1 MMKTKQKGFSWV
13 GLLLALVTAAVT
25 LTVGWQLCFANDAS
39 ASVKST
45 KSAYAQSQSTFAEDE
60 ASVTVTKTGTTSG
73 VASLDRGAYA
83 SDDTV
88 YLKWKGA
95 TSGNNLVVPVSVTF
109 NNTKYS
115 ASQLIDISK
124 IQTLNTEYKRLM
136 NESATMTE
144 YDTLKNF
151 LLQEHTVSLGKRGV
165 GTEVKIEFATV
176 APVYRLYN
184 KITSEH
190 LFSTA
195 KSEYDN
201 FVTLCKK
208 NKDFWIG
215 EGIDWLAPTSNTGT
229 STVHRLYNA
238 ALGAM
243 GRSSHYYSA
252 NTTEINNL
260 IKKYGWKDDGASYRF
275 KSGGDAAI
283 YTCYNEALGSAH
295 HYTASKTEW
304 EGLAKHGWDLE
315 KSKNGSKGVFQ
326 CLMATNYANGINNS
340 KNYAAYT
347 VIHQQETTSGSYTTV
362 EKQVLSGK
370 VGNNTAAKANSYPG
384 FTAQYFSQAKIANTN
399 NTTVTIKY
407 ARNLYKTTYEGV
419 GCEIDTPAGGGKY
432 GTVITKPTDPSVEG
446 YTFGGW
452 YWDSACQKA
461 VNFGTDTVPTSDFV
475 LYAKMDRIKCTV
487 SFDVNGHGTK
497 PADQSINYGDVAT
510 SPDLS
515 EAGWT
520 FVGWYKDQA
529 CSDGNEW
536 KFTTPVKENMTL
548 YAKWTAGDAKYTVN
562 HYQEGLDGKYPET
575 PTATETLTGVA
586 GMKTDAKAKTADNT
600 GGWAG
605 FTSEAFEN
613 KTISDNDDTVID
625 IYYKRNTY
633 EVTFNVGE
641 GFEGATI
648 DKTSDKVKY
657 GATFAMPNATY
668 EGYHFTTG
676 EEWTQKVGTE
686 DLPWDFDT
694 YGMPA
699 YNLELTA
706 NWQPNTDTVYTVKH
720 IFADTENKYDTAGQT
735 EWDEECHGTTAQV
748 TNVVAKTAADD
759 PRFAGFSA
767 DTSKKIE
774 NKEISRLGDTV
785 VSVYYKRNTIKIKFN
800 AGNATNPGQKTALYG
815 ATITNPDTSETIKSG
830 YSIEGWYTN
839 EEYTSSKWIFS
850 DDPVT
855 EQTVPSTV
863 LAGDFTL
870 YAKWAPN
877 VYTIKYV
884 ATDNG
889 EAYTGNMQDQPIE
902 YDSHPELTDNQFV
915 REGYTFTGW
924 KRKTNTGYQ
933 EDLSAYLQI
942 TTGGK
947 YEIKSDFT
955 EVAGEVVELHPIWKE
970 NTYTV
975 NFDPG
980 EGTGTATPQEIK
992 YDQSTPLNSISTTS
1006 IARPGYHLDKW
1017 VVLDASGAE
1026 TSTYYHDGDEV
1037 KNLADGEKVKS
1048 VTLKAL
1054 WETDTYTIKYDAGK
1068 DASVAG
1074 SMTDRVVKY
1083 EDFANDS
1090 NVKLDASEFEKEGY
1104 HFDKW
1109 EVSDTDPKKTYSDEQ
1124 AIRDVIDPTK
1134 HSDGD
1139 EIKLVATFAGNPY
1152 KVVFKAGYEPEPAQ
1166 SMESQDLVYGDKKK
1180 PLSANTY
1187 TRDGYTFRN
1196 WIDDKGNE
1204 YDDAQEV
1211 QNLTTE
1217 ENGEFTLTA
1226 QWDPID
1232 VTIIFNRN
1240 TPAGASGNTGGN
1252 NPNQVVPYETATQLD
1267 QNQYFVEGYT
1277 FLGWAETENEVAGE
1291 TLIADREAIFVS
1303 DYASLE
1309 TIDNYKAKRLYA
1321 RWTENGAY
1329 SVSFDTNGKSNITPT
1344 TLYKNTGDTVEEPAE
1359 LQPND
1364 ANKGYHIEGWYTDN
1378 GTFENQWI
1386 FGASGNKIENT
1397 NVVLYAKWEANTYTV
1412 KYATTDPLVTGQMED
1427 QEFVYGVEQ
1436 ALRTNEFV
1444 KEGYSFKGWS
1454 DSPYAQK
1461 EDSTKYKTL
1470 GKVKNLTDENEGV
1483 VTLYP
1488 VFSDAN
1494 TYKVGFLP
1502 GDGSDK
1508 TVNSYVQDGNFK
1520 YGEKKALEAVR
1531 FKAAKGY
1538 SFDCWKYDA
1547 NGTVLYFKDKEQ
1559 VSNLTTEDGA
1569 TVYLTAQWNQI
1580 SYKVRYNRNGAD
1592 SGVIA
1597 DETHKFAEEFKFLS
1611 DKDEKFTFK
1620 KTGYH
1625 LSAWTHDNGDGTIT
1639 SYDPATMSNV
1649 SKLCDEEGAVYE
1661 LNAQW
1666 ELNSYNILFDP
1677 GDGTAG
1683 ATAAKRTI
1691 PAKYDENVD
1700 LTNYTT
1706 LANTSTSAGGYN
1718 FVKAGYHVV
1727 GWKLSETQE
1736 YAGNASVKNLTED
1749 NGVTVILSAIWEANN
1764 YTVQYKKDLVSGK
1777 ENEET
1782 EGSMDE
1788 QKFVYDEDSN
1798 LCQNKF
1804 TRSGYVFAGWK
1815 KDGDNSSKVYGETE
1829 SVRNLTN
1836 TNNGVVVMRPVW
1848 KAQTY
1853 TITYNSNYKGT
1864 ATNVDYTPANT
1875 EYDYDVAKALTT
1887 FNASTFGYSVELGY
1901 SFNGWNTAAD
1911 GTGKTYKD
1919 GEKVSKLTT
1928 GDNVVLY
1935 AMWAP
1940 NTYTIKFVNW
1950 GSTDGSSAPSAISG
1964 NAPTALAATFGTS
1977 TTLRS
1982 NAFSMTGYSP
1992 DADKPWKIIYN
2003 DEASNTKV
2011 EQAFALSDFAVN
2023 TELLSKFG
2031 SSVESTKTITLY
2043 SNWKKNTWTL
2053 SYETGSNATMTGER
2067 SQSVEYGA
2075 RVSDENAKTIA
2086 ANDHYEFEGWYTDNG
2101 TFKNAW
2107 TFDTGSGTGTTMPDN
2122 DVTLYA
2128 KIVEDEYHVRFST
2141 NGDSGLGTGDYDQTF
2156 KWSES
2161 KALDAVQFVK
2171 SGYHCI
2177 GWSTSSDAETVDY
2190 EPGALVSK
2198 LSDEKYT
2205 KVGDVETG
2213 VVTLYPVWEINTYT
2227 IKFDPGQHSSSSAEL
2242 MSDIT
2247 DVKWGQEVTLP
2258 ELKYVA
2264 NDSYKFLNW
2273 SYNGATFLDKAT
2285 VSNLTSENGAVVV
2298 LTAMWGKDTTYY
2310 IHFNANNEAASG
2322 KIVDQEFSNNPEDE
2336 LYKQRL
2342 ADGETFSL
2350 VGWTFKYWTETQE
2363 DTGTTYEK
2371 GAGYSN
2377 SAVTA
2382 GTIINLYAQWS
2393 ANTYT
2398 VKYYASEEDQKAGNA
2413 SYTTPT
2419 ALAYNED
2426 VDLSADGKNMSKTG
2440 YHISSWKC
2448 GSNTYGEGQT
2458 GVSGLTSLDGGTVEL
2473 VAVWEANTYT
2483 IHYDKSD
2490 ANATGSMS
2498 DQKATNGKKF
2508 KLSANT
2514 YLKTGYHF
2522 KHWEDASDA
2531 TKTYDDEAE
2540 IAADESL
2547 VTDDKTEVTLKAVW
2561 EANTYT
2567 ITYYQNANDS
2577 DTTLWTG
2584 TTKYTYDDSAKA
2596 LDARPSTFVK
2606 SGYHFV
2612 YWTTNRNGSG
2622 DQYKDKA
2629 DVKNLTEKNGEAVAL
2644 YAQWSRDE
2652 IKVKFDTSESGVTG
2666 TMSDVTLRY
2675 DVASLTLPA
2684 NTLKKAGYA
2693 FEKWQVKDKE
2703 VYFEDEQKITDVSGL
2718 FNYADDDTLTL
2729 VPVWQ
2734 EATVTVKFLP
2744 GNGGSGETED
2754 QVFVCDKATAI
2765 KTSDFTKERCHVS
2778 GWTRSDGGAN
2788 IEGANASL
2796 TFSASDNGKVLTLTA
2811 LWDDNK
2817 YSLVCEPNS
2826 ALDSSGSAASNYEPA
2841 TTYTYTGE
2849 VNLADITSHVIN
2861 TLGWNRSGKELN
2873 GWKVTTNGTT
2883 TTYPND
2889 EVVSGLSPCE
2899 KDGETATLTAVWSAK
2914 SYKIKFEDGN
2924 GATLK
2929 DGASATSVKSIDD
2942 SFPDNPYHLIGY
2954 RLTGWKD
2961 KSTNTV
2967 YSLEYSDEN
2976 YVQKLDDY
2984 MFENNIKEV
2993 TLVAQW
2999 ESLGNYWLGGYNAQ
3013 YPEER
3018 VHTDSEKAYNQ
3029 SVIDAMLSSF
3039 KKSDGTVTLDDIKNW
3054 ERYVLYVVTDP
3065 GATNLEN
3072 KYTEFEITVETT
3084 TTETETSFNK
3094 ITLQATHALISQQV
3108 MGTAAT
3114 TTWATSSLK
3123 TFLDTKFSV
3132 LSGLAADTDYGK
3144 FFVPAHGTTVKAWR
3158 RDGTSPA
3165 GETAASAWYRDVAS
3179 GNNFY
3184 TSEGTN
3190 TTDVATASHAVIPC
3204 FEIR

>member
-1 MMKTKQKGFSWV
+1 MMKTKQKSFSWA
-13 GLLLALVTAAVT
+13 GLLLALVTATVT

-39 ASVKST
+39 AGGEST

-60 ASVTVTKTGTTSG
+60 MSVTVTKTGTTSG

-238 ALGAM
+238 GLGAM

-260 IKKYGWKDDGASYRF
+260 IKKFGWKDDGASYRF

-407 ARNLYKTTYEGV
+407 ARTLYKTTYEGV

-657 GATFAMPNATY
+657 GATFAMPNASYT
-668 EGYHFTTG
+668 GYHFTTG

-735 EWDEECHGTTAQV
+735 EWDEECHGTTAQM
-748 TNVVAKTAADD
+748 TNVVAKTATDD
-759 PRFAGFSA
+759 ARFAGFSA

-839 EEYTSSKWIFS
+839 EEYTSSKWVFS

-863 LAGDFTL
+863 LAADFTL

-902 YDSHPELTDNQFV
+902 YDSYPELTDNQFV

-947 YEIKSDFT
+947 YKITRDFT
-955 EVAGEVVELHPIWKE
+955 EVSGEVVELHPIWKE

-975 NFDPG
+975 NFDAG
-980 EGTGTATPQEIK
+980 EGTGTATPQEIT

-1074 SMTDRVVKY
+1074 SMTDRDVKY

-1109 EVSDTDPKKTYSDEQ
+1109 EVSDTDPKETYSDEQ

-1166 SMESQDLVYGDKKK
+1166 SMESQELVYGDEKK

-1240 TPAGASGNTGGN
+1240 TPAGASGNIGGN
-1252 NPNQVVPYETATQLD
+1252 NPNQVVPYETATQLN

-1291 TLIADREAIFVS
+1291 TLIADRE
-1303 DYASLE
+1303 
-1309 TIDNYKAKRLYA
+1309 
-1321 RWTENGAY
+1321 
-1329 SVSFDTNGKSNITPT
+1329 
-1344 TLYKNTGDTVEEPAE
+1344 
-1359 LQPND
+1359 
-1364 ANKGYHIEGWYTDN
+1364 
-1378 GTFENQWI
+1378 
-1386 FGASGNKIENT
+1386 
-1397 NVVLYAKWEANTYTV
+1397 
-1412 KYATTDPLVTGQMED
+1412 
-1427 QEFVYGVEQ
+1427 
-1436 ALRTNEFV
+1436 
-1444 KEGYSFKGWS
+1444 
-1454 DSPYAQK
+1454 
-1461 EDSTKYKTL
+1461 
-1470 GKVKNLTDENEGV
+1470 
-1483 VTLYP
+1483 
-1488 VFSDAN
+1488 
-1494 TYKVGFLP
+1494 
-1502 GDGSDK
+1502 
-1508 TVNSYVQDGNFK
+1508 
-1520 YGEKKALEAVR
+1520 
-1531 FKAAKGY
+1531 
-1538 SFDCWKYDA
+1538 
-1547 NGTVLYFKDKEQ
+1547 
-1559 VSNLTTEDGA
+1559 
-1569 TVYLTAQWNQI
+1569 
-1580 SYKVRYNRNGAD
+1580 
-1592 SGVIA
+1592 
-1597 DETHKFAEEFKFLS
+1597 
-1611 DKDEKFTFK
+1611 
-1620 KTGYH
+1620 
-1625 LSAWTHDNGDGTIT
+1625 
-1639 SYDPATMSNV
+1639 
-1649 SKLCDEEGAVYE
+1649 
-1661 LNAQW
+1661 
-1666 ELNSYNILFDP
+1666 
-1677 GDGTAG
+1677 
-1683 ATAAKRTI
+1683 
-1691 PAKYDENVD
+1691 
-1700 LTNYTT
+1700 
-1706 LANTSTSAGGYN
+1706 
-1718 FVKAGYHVV
+1718 
-1727 GWKLSETQE
+1727 
-1736 YAGNASVKNLTED
+1736 
-1749 NGVTVILSAIWEANN
+1749 
-1764 YTVQYKKDLVSGK
+1764 
-1777 ENEET
+1777 
-1782 EGSMDE
+1782 
-1788 QKFVYDEDSN
+1788 
-1798 LCQNKF
+1798 
-1804 TRSGYVFAGWK
+1804 
-1815 KDGDNSSKVYGETE
+1815 
-1829 SVRNLTN
+1829 
-1836 TNNGVVVMRPVW
+1836 
-1848 KAQTY
+1848 
-1853 TITYNSNYKGT
+1853 
-1864 ATNVDYTPANT
+1864 
-1875 EYDYDVAKALTT
+1875 
-1887 FNASTFGYSVELGY
+1887 
-1901 SFNGWNTAAD
+1901 
-1911 GTGKTYKD
+1911 
-1919 GEKVSKLTT
+1919 
-1928 GDNVVLY
+1928 DNVL
-1935 AMWAP
+1935 
-1940 NTYTIKFVNW
+1940 
-1950 GSTDGSSAPSAISG
+1950 
-1964 NAPTALAATFGTS
+1964 
-1977 TTLRS
+1977 
-1982 NAFSMTGYSP
+1982 
-1992 DADKPWKIIYN
+1992 
-2003 DEASNTKV
+2003 
-2011 EQAFALSDFAVN
+2011 
-2023 TELLSKFG
+2023 
-2031 SSVESTKTITLY
+2031 
-2043 SNWKKNTWTL
+2043 
-2053 SYETGSNATMTGER
+2053 
-2067 SQSVEYGA
+2067 
-2075 RVSDENAKTIA
+2075 
-2086 ANDHYEFEGWYTDNG
+2086 
-2101 TFKNAW
+2101 
-2107 TFDTGSGTGTTMPDN
+2107 
-2122 DVTLYA
+2122 
-2128 KIVEDEYHVRFST
+2128 
-2141 NGDSGLGTGDYDQTF
+2141 
-2156 KWSES
+2156 
-2161 KALDAVQFVK
+2161 
-2171 SGYHCI
+2171 
-2177 GWSTSSDAETVDY
+2177 
-2190 EPGALVSK
+2190 
-2198 LSDEKYT
+2198 
-2205 KVGDVETG
+2205 
-2213 VVTLYPVWEINTYT
+2213 
-2227 IKFDPGQHSSSSAEL
+2227 
-2242 MSDIT
+2242 
-2247 DVKWGQEVTLP
+2247 
-2258 ELKYVA
+2258 
-2264 NDSYKFLNW
+2264 
-2273 SYNGATFLDKAT
+2273 
-2285 VSNLTSENGAVVV
+2285 
-2298 LTAMWGKDTTYY
+2298 
-2310 IHFNANNEAASG
+2310 
-2322 KIVDQEFSNNPEDE
+2322 
-2336 LYKQRL
+2336 
-2342 ADGETFSL
+2342 
-2350 VGWTFKYWTETQE
+2350 
-2363 DTGTTYEK
+2363 
-2371 GAGYSN
+2371 
-2377 SAVTA
+2377 
-2382 GTIINLYAQWS
+2382 
-2393 ANTYT
+2393 
-2398 VKYYASEEDQKAGNA
+2398 
-2413 SYTTPT
+2413 
-2419 ALAYNED
+2419 
-2426 VDLSADGKNMSKTG
+2426 
-2440 YHISSWKC
+2440 
-2448 GSNTYGEGQT
+2448 
-2458 GVSGLTSLDGGTVEL
+2458 
-2473 VAVWEANTYT
+2473 
-2483 IHYDKSD
+2483 
-2490 ANATGSMS
+2490 
-2498 DQKATNGKKF
+2498 
-2508 KLSANT
+2508 
-2514 YLKTGYHF
+2514 
-2522 KHWEDASDA
+2522 
-2531 TKTYDDEAE
+2531 
-2540 IAADESL
+2540 
-2547 VTDDKTEVTLKAVW
+2547 
-2561 EANTYT
+2561 
-2567 ITYYQNANDS
+2567 
-2577 DTTLWTG
+2577 
-2584 TTKYTYDDSAKA
+2584 
-2596 LDARPSTFVK
+2596 
-2606 SGYHFV
+2606 
-2612 YWTTNRNGSG
+2612 
-2622 DQYKDKA
+2622 
-2629 DVKNLTEKNGEAVAL
+2629 
-2644 YAQWSRDE
+2644 
-2652 IKVKFDTSESGVTG
+2652 
-2666 TMSDVTLRY
+2666 
-2675 DVASLTLPA
+2675 
-2684 NTLKKAGYA
+2684 
-2693 FEKWQVKDKE
+2693 
-2703 VYFEDEQKITDVSGL
+2703 
-2718 FNYADDDTLTL
+2718 
-2729 VPVWQ
+2729 
-2734 EATVTVKFLP
+2734 
-2744 GNGGSGETED
+2744 
-2754 QVFVCDKATAI
+2754 
-2765 KTSDFTKERCHVS
+2765 
-2778 GWTRSDGGAN
+2778 
-2788 IEGANASL
+2788 
-2796 TFSASDNGKVLTLTA
+2796 
-2811 LWDDNK
+2811 
-2817 YSLVCEPNS
+2817 
-2826 ALDSSGSAASNYEPA
+2826 
-2841 TTYTYTGE
+2841 
-2849 VNLADITSHVIN
+2849 
-2861 TLGWNRSGKELN
+2861 
-2873 GWKVTTNGTT
+2873 
-2883 TTYPND
+2883 
-2889 EVVSGLSPCE
+2889 
-2899 KDGETATLTAVWSAK
+2899 
-2914 SYKIKFEDGN
+2914 
-2924 GATLK
+2924 
-2929 DGASATSVKSIDD
+2929 
-2942 SFPDNPYHLIGY
+2942 
-2954 RLTGWKD
+2954 
-2961 KSTNTV
+2961 
-2967 YSLEYSDEN
+2967 
-2976 YVQKLDDY
+2976 
-2984 MFENNIKEV
+2984 
-2993 TLVAQW
+2993 
-2999 ESLGNYWLGGYNAQ
+2999 
-3013 YPEER
+3013 
-3018 VHTDSEKAYNQ
+3018 
-3029 SVIDAMLSSF
+3029 
-3039 KKSDGTVTLDDIKNW
+3039 
-3054 ERYVLYVVTDP
+3054 
-3065 GATNLEN
+3065 
-3072 KYTEFEITVETT
+3072 
-3084 TTETETSFNK
+3084 
-3094 ITLQATHALISQQV
+3094 
-3108 MGTAAT
+3108 
-3114 TTWATSSLK
+3114 
-3123 TFLDTKFSV
+3123 
-3132 LSGLAADTDYGK
+3132 
-3144 FFVPAHGTTVKAWR
+3144 
-3158 RDGTSPA
+3158 
-3165 GETAASAWYRDVAS
+3165 
-3179 GNNFY
+3179 
-3184 TSEGTN
+3184 
-3190 TTDVATASHAVIPC
+3190 
-3204 FEIR
+3204 